1 MILGTEAN
9 LIGEAGNSNLDEW
22 IAWEDNEYKRLKK
35 KKGNKEKKGK
45 KRKKKKEKKGTSQ
58 SS

>member
-35 KKGNKEKKGK
+35 KKKGN
-45 KRKKKKEKKGTSQ
+45 KEKKGTSQ

>member
-35 KKGNKEKKGK
+35 KKGKQREK
-45 KRKKKKEKKGTSQ
+45 RNVPEFVIFDHVL
-58 SS
+58 

>member
-35 KKGNKEKKGK
+35 KKGNKEKKG
-45 KRKKKKEKKGTSQ
+45 TSQ

>member
-22 IAWEDNEYKRLKK
+22 IAWEDNKYKRFK
-35 KKGNKEKKGK
+35 KKGNKEKKG
-45 KRKKKKEKKGTSQ
+45 TSQ